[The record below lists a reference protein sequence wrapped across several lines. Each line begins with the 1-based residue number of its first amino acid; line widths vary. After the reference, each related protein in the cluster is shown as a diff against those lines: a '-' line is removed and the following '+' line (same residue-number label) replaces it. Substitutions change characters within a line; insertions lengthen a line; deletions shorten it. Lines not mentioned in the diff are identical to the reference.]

1 MTPGY
6 LIARKLTAPP
16 VGRTFPVRVHE
27 ATARSLTVRA
37 TPATV
42 TPGEWGVFLR
52 GGGHLRVS
60 GSALVDGTT
69 ATWRVDGGMP
79 PIAPNEQASWSGI
92 VAPDPG
98 AAGMT
103 HQDHLFES
111 RAGAVPA
118 WFVDAAPGDANEVWV
133 VHIHGMGSSRA
144 GTLRGVLA
152 ASGAGLPS
160 VVPAYRNT
168 VEGPRVGGG
177 RSHLG
182 HTEADDVS
190 DVLEQLSLT
199 GRERFVLYG
208 WSMGAQIAL
217 RLAASE
223 QWAERVARVVLDSPV
238 LDWRAVIRANAVH
251 SRLPASVARLAES
264 WLENPRKARRV
275 GLDTAVRL
283 DSMDWV
289 SRAADIHQPILIH
302 HGTEDWSV
310 PISSSEAFVAAAPR
324 AHLIPA
330 AGAGHTTSWNVSATA
345 YHARTA
351 AFMRS
356 ARP

>member
-1 MTPGY
+1 VTPGY
-6 LIARKLTAPP
+6 VIARKLTAPP
-16 VGRTFPVRVHE
+16 AGRTFPVRVQK
-27 ATARSLTVRA
+27 ATARSLTVHA

-52 GGGHLRVS
+52 SGGHLRVS

-69 ATWRVDGGMP
+69 ATWRVDGDMP
-79 PIAPNEQASWSGI
+79 RVAADEQASWSGI
-92 VAPDPG
+92 VAPTPD
-98 AAGMT
+98 AAGMA
-103 HQDHLFES
+103 HQDHLFQC

-118 WFVDAAPGDANEVWV
+118 WFIGAAAGEANEVWA
-133 VHIHGMGSSRA
+133 VHLHGMGSSRA
-144 GTLRGVLA
+144 GTLRGVVA
-152 ASGAGLPS
+152 ARDAGLPS

-217 RLAASE
+217 RLAASRR
-223 QWAERVARVVLDSPV
+223 WRERVVSVVLDSPV
-238 LDWRAVIRANAVH
+238 LDWRGVIRANTVH

-264 WLENPRKARRV
+264 WLENPRKARFV
-275 GLDTAVRL
+275 GLDTALRL

-289 SRAADIHQPILIH
+289 SRAADIHQPVLIH

-310 PISSSEAFVAAAPR
+310 PISSSEAFVAAAPQ
-324 AHLIPA
+324 AQLIPA
-330 AGAGHTTSWNVSATA
+330 AGAGHTTSWNVGAEA
-345 YHARTA
+345 YHARTS
-351 AFMRS
+351 AFMRA